1 MRASINTQLAHDQEE
16 YDREGADE
24 EVRSAIN
31 RSIIA
36 VRAVMSL
43 RRRQIVTTPGAF
55 GTSARR
61 QAKSSLGCEY
71 NSHLHDGK
79 QNKVR
84 IVNHIP

>member
-55 GTSARR
+55 GTSVAIAAERLKN
-61 QAKSSLGCEY
+61 AAGICSSIISVVAVLVTH
-71 NSHLHDGK
+71 SS
-79 QNKVR
+79 
-84 IVNHIP
+84 